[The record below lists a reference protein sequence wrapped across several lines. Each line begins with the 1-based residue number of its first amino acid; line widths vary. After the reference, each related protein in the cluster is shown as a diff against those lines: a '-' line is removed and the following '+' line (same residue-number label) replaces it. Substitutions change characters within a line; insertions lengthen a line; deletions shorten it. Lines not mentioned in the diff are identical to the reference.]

1 MQGDCAAG
9 STGFRDGHRRIG
21 CRGILADRP
30 VNGHAVGA
38 FWTPDGRAKFFDPNL
53 SFASNADTA
62 VRLEFGADDN
72 RPGGTWRLI
81 ETLVTLDSMKD
92 AVQSEVVYP
101 VTYQP
106 LPQNNFGWCG
116 APAAYSA
123 ASTIEHTLLRERLL
137 NNSTALAKSRLSAAS
152 SLGRPPTM
160 VGPCACQFQSGMCAN
175 RSLKF

>member
-9 STGFRDGHRRIG
+9 STGFRDGHRPIG

-38 FWTPDGRAKFFDPNL
+38 FWTPDGRAKFFDPN
-53 SFASNADTA
+53 SSYASNADTA

-81 ETLVTLDSMKD
+81 ETLVTLYSMKD

-106 LPQNNFGWCG
+106 LTSEQLWLVWSPRRIFRRVYHRTHTT
-116 APAAYSA
+116 PR
-123 ASTIEHTLLRERLL
+123 TI
-137 NNSTALAKSRLSAAS
+137 A
-152 SLGRPPTM
+152 
-160 VGPCACQFQSGMCAN
+160 Q
-175 RSLKF
+175 